1 MAENE
6 AKMLVEKAC
15 SRIKK
20 EDIAHRGFL
29 KPIEIA
35 LKTYKSELLEEGET
49 KLKPGSLPA
58 GLKIAVKPTLD
69 SDVHFLTDVEEIK
82 DNPPY
87 NVIKENSQDNM
98 LALMKCKEGLELA
111 ICICMYSED
120 KKMLKNTLAGVS
132 ENIANIVALEG
143 MDPDKIGVFVIM
155 DGIQKVDSSIVDYF
169 EEL

>member
-1 MAENE
+1 M
-6 AKMLVEKAC
+6 VEKAC

-20 EDIAHRGFL
+20 EDIVHRGFL

-35 LKTYKSELLEEGET
+35 LKTYKSEVLEGEET

-82 DNPPY
+82 NNPPY
-87 NVIKENSQDNM
+87 NVIKENNQDNM
-98 LALMKCKEGLELA
+98 LALMKCKEGIELA

-132 ENIANIVALEG
+132 
-143 MDPDKIGVFVIM
+143 
-155 DGIQKVDSSIVDYF
+155 
-169 EEL
+169 